1 MEMVLHPTKQ
11 NIHTTKQR
19 TQRVLTQVTTQNVEN
34 LLPNDNTPRK
44 ESKDERGFH
53 RLRLVDMSF
62 VIKSNQVVNP
72 PLLIPLLG
80 QLTHI
85 TQPPKPINNKREEMI
100 FMWKKPSP
108 PHPFLVE
115 QSDPHKRMLEC

>member
-1 MEMVLHPTKQ
+1 MIFSLIVLSSIVNAISYYPRVAPFLHEPISMVGLLCHILFFLMEMVLHPTKQ

-80 QLTHI
+80 
-85 TQPPKPINNKREEMI
+85 
-100 FMWKKPSP
+100 
-108 PHPFLVE
+108 
-115 QSDPHKRMLEC
+115 